1 MIYERGRH
9 GRATGIHARAKRLPR
24 RLGDTLNK
32 PLIVYWSSNSG
43 GTRRVAE
50 ALNTD
55 TVELADY
62 DGTSPYVLMTPTY
75 DQPRGGFTPKPVQQF
90 LDKHAHLMV
99 GVIGSGNRN
108 FGDHYCQAAHDIS
121 KQFNVPVLWRIE
133 IMGSQEDLA
142 IVDSGMS
149 EHWGRLLS
157 MSGQSV

>member
-1 MIYERGRH
+1 MSR
-9 GRATGIHARAKRLPR
+9 
-24 RLGDTLNK
+24 

-50 ALNTD
+50 ALNTN
-55 TVELADY
+55 TVELSGY
-62 DGTSPYVLMTPTY
+62 DGTSPYVLLTPTY

-90 LDKHAHLMV
+90 LEEHAHLMV

-121 KQFNVPVLWRIE
+121 EQFNVPVLWRIE
-133 IMGSQEDLA
+133 IMGSQEDLTV
-142 IVDSGMS
+142 VDSGMR

-157 MSGQSV
+157 MAGQSV

>member
-1 MIYERGRH
+1 MS
-9 GRATGIHARAKRLPR
+9 
-24 RLGDTLNK
+24 K

-90 LDKHAHLMV
+90 LEEHAHLMV
-99 GVIGSGNRN
+99 GVAATGNLN
-108 FGDHYCQAAHDIS
+108 FQEYYCQAGIDIS
-121 KQFNVPVLWRIE
+121 KE
-133 IMGSQEDLA
+133 HGDLA
-142 IVDSGMS
+142 VAVVREGARFPAEELIVERTTIYDFAEEGTAVA
-149 EHWGRLLS
+149 RIF
-157 MSGQSV
+157 

>member
-1 MIYERGRH
+1 MSQ
-9 GRATGIHARAKRLPR
+9 
-24 RLGDTLNK
+24 

-55 TVELADY
+55 TVELSDY
-62 DGTSPYVLMTPTY
+62 DGASPYVLLTPTY
-75 DQPRGGFTPKPVQQF
+75 DQPRGGFTPKPVQTF
-90 LDKHAHLMV
+90 LNKHAHLMV

-157 MSGQSV
+157 MAGQSV